1 MNTEHAMDI
10 STIYIRLERAKEKKH
25 QNEKACM
32 TSYSHTHFSISIV
45 QRYIAFALVKY
56 KNEKKKAKNIFSE

>member
-1 MNTEHAMDI
+1 MDI
-10 STIYIRLERAKEKKH
+10 STIYIKLERAKE
-25 QNEKACM
+25 EK
-32 TSYSHTHFSISIV
+32 TPEWESVHDKSHTHFSISIV